1 EVTQIIQIVWSISVK
16 TKPLT
21 IRDLRETD
29 SATYKFRFITN
40 LEHGRYVGEPGVTL
54 SVTDLQVQ
62 VITSTYRR
70 SELRCLNRC
79 SLPDR
84 FTYIWYK
91 NGQNIQGQTS
101 NTYSG
106 YFVDTDRV
114 SCAVRGQELFPS
126 PSVSFT
132 WGVTYTSTKICG
144 SKGSTVVIHCSYRYP
159 SRVNNVDTRV
169 TDRFWFVNN
178 EPLDL
183 KEDSDYSGRVEDQC
197 NGNSCTLTIRDLRE
211 TDSAEYKFRFITNHE
226 SGRYTGSP
234 GVVLSV
240 SDPQLQVDVRKS
252 TVDQFSTWTEL
263 TCHSNCQLSD
273 PHSYIWYKNGE
284 KVERERK
291 EYYILDGFDPSDRYY
306 CTIEVLGYERFRSP
320 PVYRPNLPSVSV
332 SPSEIVEGSS
342 VTLTCSSDA
351 NPAANYT
358 WYKENEESPKASGQI
373 FTITDIRAEHS
384 GIYYCE
390 VQNSLGRHNNTL
402 HLTVLGDKSVIITN
416 RIRLTVVVVM
426 LIFLILLLSLWMR
439 NKKTLTSKCK
449 LNEPGE
455 TIESDSHPDY
465 QNISALKS
473 VTAAQTNDTEEQED
487 LV

>member
-1 EVTQIIQIVWSISVK
+1 QSLYSEDNR
-16 TKPLT
+16 P
-21 IRDLRETD
+21 ETE
-29 SATYKFRFITN
+29 R
-40 LEHGRYVGEPGVTL
+40 L
-54 SVTDLQVQ
+54 SCVQVQ
-62 VITSTYRR
+62 VYNKPSRR
-70 SELRCLNRC
+70 KIYW
-79 SLPDR
+79 
-84 FTYIWYK
+84 FTW
-91 NGQNIQGQTS
+91 S
-101 NTYSG
+101 H
-106 YFVDTDRV
+106 FVCHRSPGSDRV
-114 SCAVRGQELFPS
+114 SCAVKGHEKFPS
-126 PSVSFT
+126 PSVYPPNLPS
-132 WGVTYTSTKICG
+132 VSVSPSEIVEG
-144 SKGSTVVIHCSYRYP
+144 SSV
-159 SRVNNVDTRV
+159 
-169 TDRFWFVNN
+169 
-178 EPLDL
+178 
-183 KEDSDYSGRVEDQC
+183 
-197 NGNSCTLTIRDLRE
+197 TLTCSSD
-211 TDSAEYKFRFITNHE
+211 ANPAAK
-226 SGRYTGSP
+226 YT
-234 GVVLSV
+234 
-240 SDPQLQVDVRKS
+240 
-252 TVDQFSTWTEL
+252 
-263 TCHSNCQLSD
+263 
-273 PHSYIWYKNGE
+273 WYK
-284 KVERERK
+284 
-291 EYYILDGFDPSDRYY
+291 SDTHLKSIHEEPQFVFRSIKSSDSGQYY
-306 CTIEVLGYERFRSP
+306 CEAGNKLGKIRSE
-320 PVYRPNLPSVSV
+320 PVSIDVKYRPNLPSVSV